1 MVLSGRGNNEMFI
14 DLKQAKVMPKVLND
28 CIDRELPRALKMAP
42 AADVINLAIVSS
54 GMQEVDRKDVSDQL
68 LTDVMAK
75 QKDLED
81 TIAQL
86 KAVNSRLSSEQSALL
101 DKVLSNESLI
111 EPGV

>member
-68 LTDVMAK
+68 ITEVIAK
-75 QKDLED
+75 QESLDA

-86 KAVNSRLSSEQSALL
+86 KAVNAQLSTENANLKQ
-101 DKVLSNESLI
+101 
-111 EPGV
+111 GVVVD

>member
-54 GMQEVDRKDVSDQL
+54 GMQEVDRNDASDAL
-68 LTDVMAK
+68 LTEVMAK
-75 QKDLED
+75 QQDLEA
-81 TIAQL
+81 TIGQL
-86 KAVNSRLSSEQSALL
+86 KAVNSRLSTENANLN
-101 DKVLSNESLI
+101 KEVT
-111 EPGV
+111 V